1 MIRHCNDGRHY
12 HRISHCAAVE
22 IDGNNG
28 EKEWGCMDAHPRLME
43 ECGIPFGAWPG
54 GYCNQANNEE
64 ELNAIL
70 LQHGG
75 KCTAPAYEYLDDR
88 CRTLFIQT
96 RRPVVAGEELLVDY
110 GYSATRQT
118 QWGFG
123 LKAKVPRV
131 KSKYAF
137 RPRTTKT
144 RKYGDTII
152 D

>member
-1 MIRHCNDGRHY
+1 MANPLKGLGLVMKVAKPGGFCIPYGGRYKDPQEKETMIRHCNDGKHY
-12 HRISHCAAVE
+12 HRISHCSAVE
-22 IDGNNG
+22 IDGSNG

-88 CRTLFIQT
+88 CRTLWL
-96 RRPVVAGEELLVDY
+96 P
-110 GYSATRQT
+110 
-118 QWGFG
+118 
-123 LKAKVPRV
+123 AKNCWW
-131 KSKYAF
+131 
-137 RPRTTKT
+137 TTGIVQHGKPS
-144 RKYGDTII
+144 GVLG
-152 D
+152 